1 MTRLELI
8 IEKSY
13 QTHSHNTRFK
23 ITGLVRRF
31 SSRNRS
37 SSRIHCCYII
47 IGTEFKLTCFVV
59 QSSALGLKEKK
70 MFVLYSSLRTPDLFL
85 FLEDPGLLINPPN
98 NQLSQKYCP
107 QPHQHFQSLKRHL
120 GQTQLYYNDLS
131 VFMCSEH
138 WLPFSEW
145 LYIYICFVNY
155 KPVP

>member
-13 QTHSHNTRFK
+13 QTHSHNIHFK

-31 SSRNRS
+31 SRRNRS

-59 QSSALGLKEKK
+59 QSSALGLKKKK
-70 MFVLYSSLRTPDLFL
+70 MFVLFYSLRTPDLFL
-85 FLEDPGLLINPPN
+85 FLEDPGLLINLPK
-98 NQLSQKYCP
+98 NQFSQKYCP

-138 WLPFSEW
+138 
-145 LYIYICFVNY
+145 
-155 KPVP
+155 